1 MTDQAAD
8 YDELPYPGQA
18 YLESHPDC
26 LATVATLFGL
36 APPPVER
43 CRVLELG
50 CGDGAN
56 LIPMAAG
63 LPGATFVGVDL
74 SARQVAAGRATSA
87 ALGLS
92 NIALHHLDLRA
103 VPAGWGEFDYI
114 IAHGVY
120 SWVPP
125 AVQEAIFAVCRRHLA
140 PDGVAYVS
148 FNALPG
154 WRLYGIVR
162 DFLRFHT
169 RDLGGLRARA
179 TEALRLLERLAA
191 TVPEPTDPYANLL
204 YYVAGQI
211 EAELAPLGDARV
223 AYVGHD
229 LVADINEALYLDEF
243 LARAARHDL
252 HYLAPADFPTGG
264 LAAASPAVVA
274 AVAPPAGPTA
284 VRQQYADFLT
294 GCAFHR
300 VLLSRHAGA
309 AERAVRPERLER
321 LWLASPARPAGA
333 GQPPVEFVTDDNTTV
348 APADPLT
355 QAALLHLSERW
366 PQAEPFDRLHRAA
379 RARLGRAVDGPAAAS
394 ASRLAAALLQLSLD
408 QPGVVRLHAHA
419 PRVVATP
426 GERPAASPVARE
438 VARASRRVPNLY
450 HQMIELDAWLQ
461 AVLCLLDG
469 RRDRPALLAALAEQV
484 AAGRLALADGAGR
497 PARAAPALL
506 AERLAP
512 ALAWLARAA
521 LLIG

>member
-1 MTDQAAD
+1 MTDHAAD
-8 YDELPYPGQA
+8 YDDLPYPGQA

-36 APPPVER
+36 TPPPVDH

-63 LPGATFVGVDL
+63 LPGARFVGVDR
-74 SARQVAAGRATSA
+74 SARQVAAGRAMIA

-92 NIALHHLDLRA
+92 NVTLYCLDLRA
-103 VPAGWGEFDYI
+103 VPADWGEFDYI

-120 SWVPP
+120 SWVSP
-125 AVQEAIFAVCRRHLA
+125 AVQEALFAVCRRHLA

-154 WRLYGIVR
+154 WRLYSIVR

-169 RDLGGLRARA
+169 RTCAGLRARA

-204 YYVAGQI
+204 YYIAGQI
-211 EAELAPLGDARV
+211 EAELAPLEEARV

-243 LARAARHDL
+243 LERAARHDL
-252 HYLAPADFPTGG
+252 HYLAPADFPAGG

-274 AVAPPAGPTA
+274 AVAPPAGPAA
-284 VRQQYADFLT
+284 VQQQYADFLT

-300 VLLSRHAGA
+300 ALLSHHAGA

-321 LWLASPARPAGA
+321 LWLASPARPASA
-333 GQPPVEFVTDDNTTV
+333 GQSPVEFTTDDGATV
-348 APADPLT
+348 APADPVI
-355 QAALLHLSERW
+355 QAALRHLSERW
-366 PQAEPFDRLHRAA
+366 PQAEPF
-379 RARLGRAVDGPAAAS
+379 ARLCQAAAAS
-394 ASRLAAALLQLSLD
+394 ASGLAAALLRLFLD

-419 PRVVATP
+419 PRVAAAP
-426 GERPAASPVARE
+426 GERPVASPVARYL
-438 VARASRRVPNLY
+438 ASASRRVPNLY
-450 HQMIELDAWLQ
+450 HQMIELDDWLR
-461 AVLCLLDG
+461 AVLGLLDG
-469 RRDRPALLAALAEQV
+469 RRDRAALLAALAEQV
-484 AAGRLALADGAGR
+484 AAGRLEPPAGANR

-506 AERLAP
+506 AERLP
-512 ALAWLARAA
+512 PTLAWLARAA
-521 LLIG
+521 LLTG